1 MAMLR
6 DYPVYFGAEKIP
18 WPTKWQEKYENVE
31 TVNSTEAGTDQV
43 LVVRYGKLSV
53 SAQFNCS
60 SRWTAKF
67 VAYSKAGPID
77 VKAYDM
83 ETQKYKTRSM
93 RLRNLQITQVENSHN
108 TAGTIGLYT
117 VACSLEEY

>member
-6 DYPVYFGAEKIP
+6 DFPIYFGSEQIP
-18 WPTKWQEKYENVE
+18 RPIKWQEKYENVDS
-31 TVNSTEAGTDQV
+31 VNSTEAGTDQV

-60 SRWTAKF
+60 SRWAAKF
-67 VAYSKAGPID
+67 VTYAKGPID
-77 VKAYDM
+77 VKAYDL
-83 ETQKYKTRSM
+83 ETQDYKTRSM
-93 RLRNLQITQVENSHN
+93 RLRNLQVTLEENSYN
-108 TAGTIGLYT
+108 MDGTIGLYT